1 MGKKS
6 DDREMAF
13 SNWVKTNIMLAK
25 PRDLYLY
32 AGRGLGKTTDILAGR
47 SEDIVREMPRGMF
60 VFTSD
65 TYMNLMTNIVPN
77 IIMGW
82 EQRYDFYE
90 GKHFVVDEEPPGDWD
105 RPYYSRT
112 FQYKHTIS
120 TWNGCKFFL
129 TSLDRPS
136 ANAGLSVVHIFGDE
150 SKYLREKK
158 LNKLFPT
165 LRGDPKIF
173 GASPYFMGKTFVSD
187 MANPMINEDDWM
199 LRMEE
204 NMDREQIVTAIQTG
218 LVVNEIE
225 RELYESEMARERG
238 DITREESDRVILNTR
253 RKLERWVDRHRKV
266 RAGAVFFQIVSSYAN
281 ADILTPD
288 YFENLLKTLDFE
300 EYKTAVLSIRKTLA
314 TNERFYAKLADRH
327 FYQDGYDYTLVDRHK
342 LRDQFKE
349 TSLMLRY
356 CNHDG
361 PLEGGF
367 DSGNM
372 LSLVIGQQRS
382 EGEYRVLKNFY
393 TIPPRWIRELADS
406 FVEYFQFHRRK
417 ELLLWYDRAANQ
429 YRSVGQD
436 VATKLKNSIEKDR
449 FGKATGWNVKLM
461 SIGQSDILHTEEY
474 DLMMVM
480 MGETDRRFPKIK
492 IDEFNCRELKS
503 SLELAPLKPGTG
515 KEKVMKDKSSERMAP
530 NRLPLESTN
539 MSDAFKYLICR
550 HEWLKAL
557 GAREVRD
564 YSVRVY

>member
-1 MGKKS
+1 MIKKE
-6 DDREMAF
+6 DREEHF

-47 SEDIVREMPRGMF
+47 SEDVVREMPRGMF

-77 IIMGW
+77 IILGW

-90 GKHFVVDEEPPGDWD
+90 GVHFVVDEEPPTDWD

-165 LRGDPKIF
+165 LRGDPKVF
-173 GASPYFMGKTFVSD
+173 GHSPYFMGKTFVSD
-187 MANPMINEDDWM
+187 MANPLVNEDDWM
-199 LRMEE
+199 LRMAD
-204 NMDREQIVTAIQTG
+204 NMDRQKIVLAIQSG

-225 RELYESEMARERG
+225 KELFEETERG
-238 DITREESDRVILNTR
+238 NEKAISNVR
-253 RKLERWVDRHRKV
+253 RKLARWQERHRKA
-266 RAGAVFFQIVSSYAN
+266 RMGTVFFQIASSYVN
-281 ADILTPD
+281 ADILTAD
-288 YFENLLKTLDFE
+288 YFDNLLRTLDFE
-300 EYKTAVLSIRKTLA
+300 EFKTAVLSIRKTLA
-314 TNERFYAKLADRH
+314 TNERFYAKLDDRH

-356 CNHDG
+356 CNHDA

-372 LSLVIGQQRS
+372 LSLVIGQQRN
-382 EGEYRVLKNFY
+382 EQEYRVLKNFH

-406 FVEYFQFHRRK
+406 FTEYFEFHRRK
-417 ELLLWYDRAANQ
+417 TLFLWYDRAANQ

-436 VATKLKNSIEKDR
+436 VDTKLKNAIEKDR
-449 FGKATGWNVKLM
+449 FGKATGWEVKLM
-461 SIGQSDILHTEEY
+461 SIGQADILHTEEY

-480 MGETDRRFPKIK
+480 MGETDRRLPKIR
-492 IDEFNCRELKS
+492 IDEFNCKELKS
-503 SLELAPLKPGTG
+503 SLELAPIKPGTG
-515 KEKVMKDKSSERMAP
+515 KEKVMKDKSSERLAP
-530 NRLPLESTN
+530 NRLPMESTN

-550 HEWLKAL
+550 NEWLKAL
-557 GAREVRD
+557 AEKVARD
-564 YSVRVY
+564 YTIQVY

>member
-1 MGKKS
+1 MIKKGEA
-6 DDREMAF
+6 DFQF

-32 AGRGLGKTTDILAGR
+32 AGRGLGKTTDILAAR
-47 SEDIVREMPRGMF
+47 SEDVVREMPRGMF

-77 IIMGW
+77 IILGW

-90 GKHFVVDEEPPGDWD
+90 GKHFVVDEEPPSDWD

-165 LRGDPKIF
+165 LRGDPKLF
-173 GASPYFMGKTFVSD
+173 GRSPYFLGKTFVSD
-187 MANPMINEDDWM
+187 MANPFVNEDDWM
-199 LRMEE
+199 LRMAD
-204 NMDREQIVTAIQTG
+204 NMDRKQIVLAIQTG
-218 LVVNEIE
+218 LIVNEIE
-225 RELYESEMARERG
+225 QELYEAENSTEYN
-238 DITREESDRVILNTR
+238 DKIVLNIK
-253 RKLERWVDRHRKV
+253 RKLERWIDRYNKIR
-266 RAGAVFFQIVSSYAN
+266 RGTVFFQTASSYVN
-281 ADILTPD
+281 ADILTAD
-288 YFENLLKTLDFE
+288 YFNNLLRTLDFAE
-300 EYKTAVLSIRKTLA
+300 FKTAVLTIRKTLA
-314 TNERFYAKLADRH
+314 TNERFYAKLDNKH
-327 FYQDGYDYTLVDRHK
+327 FYQDGYDYSLVDRHR
-342 LRDQFKE
+342 LRDEFKE

-356 CNHDG
+356 CNHDA

-372 LSLVIGQQRS
+372 LSLVIGQQRN

-393 TIPPRWIRELADS
+393 TIPPRWIRELGDS
-406 FVEYFQFHRRK
+406 FIEYFQFHRRK
-417 ELLLWYDRAANQ
+417 FLYLWYDRAANQ
-429 YRSVGQD
+429 FRSVGQD

-449 FGKATGWNVKLM
+449 FGKATGWEVKLM
-461 SIGQSDILHTEEY
+461 SLGQADILHTEEY

-480 MGETDRRFPKIK
+480 MGESDRRLPKIR
-492 IDEFNCRELKS
+492 IDEFNCKELKS
-503 SLELAPLKPGTG
+503 SLELAPVKPGTG

-530 NRLPLESTN
+530 SRLPLESTN

-557 GAREVRD
+557 AETQVRD
-564 YSVRVY
+564 YKIKVY

>member
-1 MGKKS
+1 MIKK
-6 DDREMAF
+6 DDREVHF

-47 SEDIVREMPRGMF
+47 SEDVVREMPRGMF

-77 IIMGW
+77 IILGW

-90 GKHFVVDEEPPGDWD
+90 GRHFVVDEEPPADWE

-150 SKYLREKK
+150 SKYLKERK

-173 GASPYFMGKTFVSD
+173 GHSPYFLGKTFVSD

-199 LRMEE
+199 LRMAD
-204 NMDREQIVTAIQTG
+204 NMDKQQIVRAIQTG
-218 LVVNEIE
+218 MVVNEIE
-225 RELYESEMARERG
+225 NELYNL
-238 DITREESDRVILNTR
+238 EEEFKTPAQGNDKVVINAR
-253 RKLERWVDRHRKV
+253 RKLERWIERYNKIRK
-266 RAGAVFFQIVSSYAN
+266 GSVFFQIASSYVN
-281 ADILTPD
+281 ADILTVD
-288 YFENLLKTLDFE
+288 YFENLRRTLDFE
-300 EYKTAVLSIRKTLA
+300 EYKTAVLSIRKTIA
-314 TNERFYAKLADRH
+314 TNQRFYAKLDPRH
-327 FYQDGYDYTLVDRHK
+327 FYSDGYDYTLIDRHRI
-342 LRDQFKE
+342 RDEFRE

-361 PLEGGF
+361 HLEAGF

-372 LSLVIGQQRS
+372 LSFVVGQQRS
-382 EGEYRVLKNFY
+382 ESEYRVLKNFY
-393 TIPPRWIRELADS
+393 TIPPKWIRELADG
-406 FVEYFQFHRRK
+406 FTEYFRFHRRK
-417 ELLLWYDRAANQ
+417 ELYLWYDRAANQ
-429 YRSVGQD
+429 YRSIGQD
-436 VATKLKNSIEKDR
+436 VATKLKNAIEKDR
-449 FGKATGWNVKLM
+449 HGKETGWVVKLM
-461 SIGQSDILHTEEY
+461 SLGQADILHTEEY

-480 MGETDRRFPKIK
+480 MGETDRRFPKIR

-503 SLELAPLKPGTG
+503 SLEMAPIKPGTG
-515 KEKVMKDKSSERMAP
+515 KEKVMKDKSSERLAP
-530 NRLPLESTN
+530 GRLPMESTN

-550 HEWLKAL
+550 HEWLRAL
-557 GAREVRD
+557 DVKQVRD
-564 YSVRVY
+564 YQVKVY